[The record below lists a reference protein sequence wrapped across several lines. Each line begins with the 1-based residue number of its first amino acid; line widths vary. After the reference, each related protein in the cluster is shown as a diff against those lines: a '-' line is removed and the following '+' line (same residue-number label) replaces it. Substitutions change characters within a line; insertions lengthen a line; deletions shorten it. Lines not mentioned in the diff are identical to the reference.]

1 MKTLHDKVKA
11 LPAGRRKKIASRTD
25 QLIREE
31 MTMRDLRKARQM
43 TQEELAKLLNVK
55 QEQISRMEKR
65 TDMHLSTLRR
75 QIEAMGGELVLTA
88 QFKDGA
94 PVRLAGLAELDA

>member
-11 LPAGRRKKIASRTD
+11 LPAERRKKIASRTD

-31 MTMRDLRKARQM
+31 MTMRDLRKALHI
-43 TQEELAKLLNVK
+43 TQEQLAKTLNVK

-75 QIEAMGGELVLTA
+75 QIEAMGGELILTA
-88 QFKDGA
+88 KFKDGG
-94 PVRLAGLAELDA
+94 PVRLTGFAELGA